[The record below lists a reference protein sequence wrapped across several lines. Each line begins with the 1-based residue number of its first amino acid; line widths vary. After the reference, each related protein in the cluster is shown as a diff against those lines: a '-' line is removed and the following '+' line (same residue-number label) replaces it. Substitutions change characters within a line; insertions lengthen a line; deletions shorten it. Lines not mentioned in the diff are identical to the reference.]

1 MQDIDIRI
9 QELDRTICD
18 NIDLTSRGLVSQDML
33 SQSRHLLEHIT
44 MKAYS

>member
-18 NIDLTSRGLVSQDML
+18 NIDLIDFTSRGLVSQNML
-33 SQSRHLLEHIT
+33 SQSRH
-44 MKAYS
+44 